1 MYRNDV
7 KYIRIAHVSIYWPAA
22 STASRRRSL
31 VGCSVRGHN
40 KGDHSTVPR
49 GFNIYIKQFRTLV
62 WTLRSDAGI
71 DASAKS
77 LSLYLHTYFG
87 WRSRSGVSDAI
98 TLQRTRMYFKK
109 DQCHRNSILH
119 ATLPTVQRWRIPV
132 VSCRS
137 LKLRTPTCQAGVLRH
152 LGWGGGKGRGTEKKN
167 CYKWTLA

>member
-7 KYIRIAHVSIYWPAA
+7 IYIRIAHVSIYWPAA

-87 WRSRSGVSDAI
+87 WRSRSGVSDAS

-109 DQCHRNSILH
+109 DQMSSQFHFTCY
-119 ATLPTVQRWRIPV
+119 PTY
-132 VSCRS
+132 RS
-137 LKLRTPTCQAGVLRH
+137 KMTYSSGFLSLFETAYPNVP
-152 LGWGGGKGRGTEKKN
+152 GWCIASFGLGRG
-167 CYKWTLA
+167 